1 VTALEVDLTIAVA
14 ALLLAIS
21 TLAWFDIFV
30 RPKLRK

>member
-1 VTALEVDLTIAVA
+1 MTPLEVDLTIAIA
-14 ALLLAIS
+14 ALLLAVS